1 MSYGSFLLRLACGL
15 LPAIGAWGQQYT
27 ISTIAGNQSLGA
39 GYTGD
44 GGSAT
49 AAQLSYPVALTMD
62 SKGNIDIAD
71 TNNSVI
77 RQIASGNI
85 STIAGDNIAGYL
97 GDVGTI
103 TPEVPTSA
111 ELSLP
116 SGVVVDSS
124 GNIYVADTANNVIR
138 KISGNTIS
146 LFAGTAGTAGY
157 GCDACAANTSFLN
170 RPLGMAMDS
179 SGNIF
184 IADSGNNVVRQVNS
198 SAYITTLVPTWVSA
212 PPFVNPTSVAV
223 DPTGQYIYIADVGND
238 VIWRFQR
245 SNSIMTIFAGTG
257 ANGYSGDG
265 GPATLA
271 MLNDAAG
278 VATDSAGNVYI
289 ADTANSLIRVVT
301 PNGIIN
307 TIAGKTISGRPDP
320 GYSGDGGPA
329 TSAQLFAPKSI
340 YVAASGNI
348 YVVDGDNN
356 VIRLLQP
363 TYPTILSGGVGNG
376 FSYKAQLSPGAAAV
390 VYGTGFAASVIS
402 ATTPLPTN
410 LGGVAVTVNGENAP
424 IYYVNGNQVNFQVPW
439 DAALGTASIV
449 VTVNAGSSNTVT
461 VPMVSAGPGLYP
473 LVQNYPDYSTNS
485 TTNPVAAG
493 GTIIA
498 YATGS
503 GPVSSPQTSGVVVP
517 VSSQVTV
524 TSTCTA
530 TIGMSTV
537 TPIFCGLA
545 TNNVGLVQVNI
556 TLPGGLA
563 AGSYPLTIS
572 ISGQTSNSV
581 NVYVK

>member
-1 MSYGSFLLRLACGL
+1 VSYGSFFLRLACGL
-15 LPAIGAWGQQYT
+15 LPAIAAWGQQYT

-44 GGSAT
+44 GGLAT

-62 SKGNIDIAD
+62 SKGNLIIAD
-71 TNNSVI
+71 TNNSVL
-77 RQIASGNI
+77 RQVSSGNI
-85 STIAGDNIAGYL
+85 STIAGDNTAGYL
-97 GDVGTI
+97 GDVGT
-103 TPEVPTSA
+103 TSPEVPTSA

-124 GNIYVADTANNVIR
+124 GNIYIADTANNVIR
-138 KISGNTIS
+138 KISGDKIS

-170 RPLGMAMDS
+170 KPLGMAMDS

-184 IADSGNNVVRQVNS
+184 IADSGNNVVRQVNAS
-198 SAYITTLVPTWVSA
+198 GYITTLVATWASA

-223 DPTGQYIYIADVGND
+223 DPTGQYIYIADVGNN

-245 SNSIMTIFAGTG
+245 SNSIMTIFAGAG

-265 GPATLA
+265 GPATSAL
-271 MLNDAAG
+271 LNDAAG

-340 YVAASGNI
+340 YVASSGNI
-348 YVVDGDNN
+348 YVTDGDNN
-356 VIRLLQP
+356 VIRMLTP

-390 VYGTGFAASVIS
+390 VYGTGFAARAIT

-410 LGGVAVTVNGENAP
+410 LGGVSVTVNGETAP
-424 IYYVNGNQVNFQVPW
+424 LYYVSGSQVNFQVPW

-449 VTVNAGSSNTVT
+449 VTVNAAASNTAT
-461 VPMVSAGPGLYP
+461 VPIVSAGPGLYP
-473 LVQNYPDYSTNS
+473 VVQNYPSYTPNSSTN
-485 TTNPVAAG
+485 PIAAG

-503 GPVSSPQTSGVVVP
+503 GPVSTAQTNGVVVP
-517 VSSQVTV
+517 ISSQVTV

-530 TIGMSTV
+530 TIGASTV
-537 TPIFCGLA
+537 TPLFCGLA
-545 TNNVGLVQVNI
+545 PNNVGLVQVNI

-563 AGSYPLTIS
+563 AGTYPLTIS
-572 ISGQTSNSV
+572 INGQTSNAVNISV
-581 NVYVK
+581 Q